1 MQGDAARGE
10 GTTMK
15 VEAGEGPTHNPTSV
29 TTTRERVII
38 GGGTRTRTK
47 KNRHSP
53 TQRPTRKERMN
64 KRSIWFNNVW
74 KKTPQKTKIPK
85 KERRKGKKDDGSDG
99 VESDFVA
106 ARRTVGK
113 WKI

>member
-1 MQGDAARGE
+1 
-10 GTTMK
+10 
-15 VEAGEGPTHNPTSV
+15 
-29 TTTRERVII
+29 
-38 GGGTRTRTK
+38 
-47 KNRHSP
+47 
-53 TQRPTRKERMN
+53 MN
-64 KRSIWFNNVW
+64 KWNIWFNNVW

-106 ARRTVGK
+106 ARRTAGK